1 MEAYS
6 STIKRRADP
15 GRDSL
20 LKIQELPEGT
30 KIRTGIGLTEMEHY
44 TDIHSH
50 ILPGVD
56 DGAADMEM
64 TMEMI
69 GMAYSQ
75 GVRSMIATPHY
86 YPGHVKHPKEH
97 VDDVFR
103 ETLSEVKKRYEDFT
117 ILLGNEIYYRE
128 GALQKLR
135 ENRVHTMADTP
146 YVLIEFSPGAPY
158 QVLCGAVRKC
168 VEGGYYPVLA
178 HIERYQSLWK
188 DEKNVRELV
197 RMGAYMQVNA
207 ENFSGGLFS
216 AQRRWCLRLAKEG
229 LLHFIG
235 SDAHNTGDRCP
246 NIKQAA
252 DCLRE
257 KLDEGT
263 FRRIMYDN
271 PERLLKGEYLK

>member
-1 MEAYS
+1 M
-6 STIKRRADP
+6 
-15 GRDSL
+15 
-20 LKIQELPEGT
+20 Q
-30 KIRTGIGLTEMEHY
+30 TGIGLTEMEHY

-64 TMEMI
+64 TREMI
-69 GMAYSQ
+69 DMAYSQ
-75 GVRSMIATPHY
+75 GVRVMIATPHY
-86 YPGHVKHPKEH
+86 YPGHVRHPREY

-103 ETLSEVKKRYEDFT
+103 ETLSEVKKKYEDFT

-128 GALQKLR
+128 GAPQKLR

-146 YVLIEFSPGAPY
+146 YVLLEFSYGAPY

-168 VEGGYYPVLA
+168 VEGGYYPILA

-188 DEKNVRELV
+188 SEKNVKELV

-207 ENFSGGLFS
+207 ENFSGGFFS
-216 AQRRWCLRLAKEG
+216 AQRRWCLKLAAEG
-229 LLHFIG
+229 LLHFLG

-252 DCLRE
+252 DYLKE
-257 KLDEGT
+257 KLDEET
-263 FRRIMYDN
+263 FQQIMFDN

>member
-1 MEAYS
+1 M
-6 STIKRRADP
+6 
-15 GRDSL
+15 
-20 LKIQELPEGT
+20 Q
-30 KIRTGIGLTEMEHY
+30 TGIGLTEMEHY

-56 DGAADMEM
+56 DGAKDMGM

-69 GMAYSQ
+69 DMAYSQ
-75 GVRSMIATPHY
+75 GVRVMIATPHY
-86 YPGHVKHPKEH
+86 YPGHVKHPREY

-103 ETLSEVKKRYEDFT
+103 ETVSAVKEKYEDFT
-117 ILLGNEIYYRE
+117 LLPGNEIYYRE
-128 GALQKLR
+128 GAFEKLK
-135 ENRVHTMADTP
+135 ENRVHTMADTS
-146 YVLIEFSPGAPY
+146 YVLLEFSPGAPY

-188 DEKNVRELV
+188 NEKNVRELV

-207 ENFSGGLFS
+207 ENFSGGFFS
-216 AQRRWCLRLAKEG
+216 PQRRWCLKLAAEG
-229 LLHFIG
+229 LLHFLG
-235 SDAHNTGDRCP
+235 SDCHNTKDRGP
-246 NIKQAA
+246 NLKQAA

-257 KLDEGT
+257 KLDEET
-263 FRRIMYDN
+263 FRRIMFDN